1 MPATIHIARVYDV
14 HAPYPANTFLT
25 DRLWPRGISKV
36 RLEGVQWL
44 KAVAPSNELR
54 HAFHEQRVSWQEFGE
69 QYRAELKDNQACEEL
84 VELLK
89 REESLTLL
97 YGSRDEQHNQAIVLR
112 EYLLQQV
119 SA

>member
-1 MPATIHIARVYDV
+1 
-14 HAPYPANTFLT
+14 
-25 DRLWPRGISKV
+25 
-36 RLEGVQWL
+36 
-44 KAVAPSNELR
+44 
-54 HAFHEQRVSWQEFGE
+54 
-69 QYRAELKDNQACEEL
+69 ACEEL

-89 REESLTLL
+89 RDESLTLL